1 MDDIGNVLSST
12 SIVLSLTSQSGQA
25 AVSSRTSAG
34 RTRHEGR
41 TKARRQQPYYDN
53 DERSAHRRTAVTTSH
68 VLAVHKSLSRVCVSN
83 RRKYGSV
90 DRLLADDEQSLSN
103 LLSPLVK
110 STMMVKLRSLP
121 LSALAARPLLLADIR
136 TLGTCS

>member
-1 MDDIGNVLSST
+1 M
-12 SIVLSLTSQSGQA
+12 
-25 AVSSRTSAG
+25 
-34 RTRHEGR
+34 
-41 TKARRQQPYYDN
+41 
-53 DERSAHRRTAVTTSH
+53 
-68 VLAVHKSLSRVCVSN
+68 LAVYKSLSRVCVGN

-136 TLGTCS
+136 TLGTCSRR